1 MWTCVK
7 GVFCAAVL
15 ILVTDLKS
23 RGFHAQWMNVDTR
36 RCKVLKIFFLFPFL
50 FFFFLNLNCAL
61 CCSCLNKSFI
71 YCIELGV
78 APPSRP
84 CMYPGMHAAPAHTA
98 LRGAPAAAPAWVE
111 PESQLCPVAGVPC
124 SWPCAPVPGV
134 LSESSDPTATHTCTN
149 SLVFPCSPDVEVA
162 RF

>member
-50 FFFFLNLNCAL
+50 FFFLNLNCAL

-84 CMYPGMHAAPAHTA
+84 CMYPGVHAAPAHTA
-98 LRGAPAAAPAWVE
+98 LRGASAAAPAWVE

-134 LSESSDPTATHTCTN
+134 LRILRPHCHPH
-149 SLVFPCSPDVEVA
+149 LHQQPVFPCSTDVEVA